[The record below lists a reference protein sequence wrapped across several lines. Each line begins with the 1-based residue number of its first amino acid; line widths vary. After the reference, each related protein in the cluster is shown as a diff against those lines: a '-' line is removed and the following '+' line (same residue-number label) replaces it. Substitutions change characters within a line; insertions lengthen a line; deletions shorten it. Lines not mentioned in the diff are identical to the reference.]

1 MCEVEVNIYIL
12 HISLVEKNIDFVS
25 SSVEKSR
32 KEKAFRYIQKKDQLL
47 SLGAGYLLKKYLP
60 QGEIKTLENGKPY
73 LEDGPYFN
81 LSHSGEYVVLAIHHS
96 FPLGVDIE
104 RIDEKKIDAI
114 KFVLDDEEKCIDDT
128 ETLFRIWSNKES
140 LIKCM
145 SKTISDIKNIK
156 GLPLDGMRNIL
167 GEDYFSKSII
177 YNGYSLSLSL
187 KNKEPFEMK
196 IKLINS
202 LEE

>member
-1 MCEVEVNIYIL
+1 MCEVKIYIL

-25 SSVEKSR
+25 SFVTKTR
-32 KEKAFRYIQKKDQLL
+32 KEKAYRYIQKNDQVL

-60 QGEIKTLENGKPY
+60 LGEIKTLENGKPY
-73 LEDGPYFN
+73 LEHDPYFN
-81 LSHSGEYVVLAIHHS
+81 VSHSGEYVVLAIHPS

-104 RIDEKKIDAI
+104 HIDEKKIDAI